1 MSEKTL
7 CTQKN
12 YILYAKKNF
21 FRKFDLRLKKNRK
34 IVGTSFQN
42 YLKNFFCRHQ
52 KMPVIQFPHMENVW
66 IAFFSKKKTFQI
78 SFFLSPVCSTVLKKP
93 QKWFNFFSIVFQK
106 CMKFFMT
113 SIFSIYLMYDLDIKP
128 SYCFDFCNES
138 NGIFGLGVVLF
149 LQTNFDFLT
158 SHF

>member
-1 MSEKTL
+1 MHTKKLYFICKKKLFSKIRFAVKKK
-7 CTQKN
+7 QKN
-12 YILYAKKNF
+12 SWDKFSKLLEKFFLSPSKNASHTISAYGKCMDSIFFKKKN
-21 FRKFDLRLKKNRK
+21 
-34 IVGTSFQN
+34 
-42 YLKNFFCRHQ
+42 
-52 KMPVIQFPHMENVW
+52 
-66 IAFFSKKKTFQI
+66 I
-78 SFFLSPVCSTVLKKP
+78 SNQFFLSPVCSTVLKKP